1 MTGFLSIFILDPIGK
16 VRYNRNV
23 HTYNNILIDLTVN
36 IVLVVYHEFP
46 CLLKVTSPPPLKTV
60 YLMLYNVVLFM
71 KLIIFSDRLSIIWHV
86 CNLYTYF
93 PTNFYSCM
101 LFLKFAQRNSGI

>member
-36 IVLVVYHEFP
+36 IVLSFDRAILNFD
-46 CLLKVTSPPPLKTV
+46 CFKCKQ
-60 YLMLYNVVLFM
+60 F
-71 KLIIFSDRLSIIWHV
+71 IIFFI
-86 CNLYTYF
+86 
-93 PTNFYSCM
+93 
-101 LFLKFAQRNSGI
+101 LFLSRSIVKLPIIILCFLTIKVDYIIY

>member
-36 IVLVVYHEFP
+36 IVLSFDRAILNFDCFKCKP
-46 CLLKVTSPPPLKTV
+46 D
-60 YLMLYNVVLFM
+60 LYF
-71 KLIIFSDRLSIIWHV
+71 II
-86 CNLYTYF
+86 
-93 PTNFYSCM
+93 
-101 LFLKFAQRNSGI
+101 LFLSRSIVKLPIIILCFLTIKVDYIIY